1 MSHPF
6 VTLDVFTEEA
16 LAGNPLAVVFD
27 ADDLSAARM
36 QAIAREF
43 ALSETVFVLA
53 SRDPVN
59 SARIRIFTPAREL
72 PFAGHPTVGTAVVL
86 AERRAPEI
94 IARQDLSVVLEQ
106 EIGIV
111 TCTVRRHRGVTRAS
125 LTLPR
130 LPERLEPPVDAG
142 LAAAALGL
150 DPSDIGFAGH
160 APAIASAG
168 VPFVCVPLA
177 GLLAAG
183 RVVPD
188 LRVWDRVFGAHGVF
202 VYTPETTRPEAQLHA
217 RMFAPHFGL
226 AEDPAT
232 GSAAAALAG
241 LLAERDGLADGDHTI
256 VIEQGVEMGRP
267 SLMTLGLEMAG
278 GRLVAASVGGAAV
291 TIAEGTLAV

>member
-6 VTLDVFTEEA
+6 ATLDVFTDEA

-27 ADDLSAARM
+27 ADDLSPARM

-43 ALSETVFVLA
+43 NLSETAFVLS

-94 IARQDLSVVLEQ
+94 IARQDLSVVLE
-106 EIGIV
+106 EEVGLV
-111 TCTVRRHRGVTRAS
+111 TCTVRRHRGITRAS
-125 LTLPR
+125 FSLPR
-130 LPERLEPPVDAG
+130 LPERLGEPIDAA
-142 LAAAALGL
+142 LVAAALGL
-150 DPSDIGFAGH
+150 DPSDVGYAGH
-160 APAIASAG
+160 VPALVSAG
-168 VPFVCVPLA
+168 LPFVCVPVA

-183 RVVPD
+183 RLAPD
-188 LRVWDRVFGAHGVF
+188 LRVWDHVFGSHGVF
-202 VYTPETTRPEAQLHA
+202 LYTPETTRPEAQLHA
-217 RMFAPHFGL
+217 RMFAPKLGL

-232 GSAAAALAG
+232 GSAVAALSG

-256 VIEQGVEMGRP
+256 VVEQGIEMGRP
-267 SLMTLGLEMAG
+267 SLITLGLEMAG

-291 TIAEGTLAV
+291 LVAEGTLAL